1 MYPENLESETN
12 PLHLKRHHSVHQR
25 RLDIQLDA
33 NFSLISSSLHQMQVQ
48 ERFLNLNGRG
58 GLNFVIFD
66 IFGNG
71 RYQRF
76 NVFQR
81 QVVVSPYIEIYVLS
95 AFAPRLL
102 A

>member
-1 MYPENLESETN
+1 MYPENLENETN

-33 NFSLISSSLHQMQVQ
+33 NFSLISSSLHQMQVR
-48 ERFLNLNGRG
+48 ERFFNSKGRRG
-58 GLNFVIFD
+58 FNFVIFD

-71 RYQRF
+71 WYQRF

-81 QVVVSPYIEIYVLS
+81 QMVVSPHLEIYVS
-95 AFAPRLL
+95 PVFSPHPVA
-102 A
+102 